1 MHFPFTASKTSISIF
16 FSGRMCSV
24 PSSDKSFELLAAHL
38 KLDDHDY
45 AVIEDLIAK
54 PKKIARLTA
63 GAVTVIGSTVYHK
76 GTPVNSSLAV
86 KLVEL
91 LEAGYNATP
100 WARFMDLVFLNP
112 SEESRE
118 SLYAFLD
125 KFNAPIT
132 EDGHFIAFKRVR
144 ADYMDIYT
152 GKFDNSIGS
161 IVEMP
166 REKVNADNEVTCSHG
181 LHVCATAYLG
191 HTYVSSPNYQTIVC
205 KVSPADVVAVPKD
218 YNSAKMRVCRYEVL
232 GDAVE
237 EMYRTVETLHV
248 VETESLKPSPVV
260 PDLDDEDDFDDEDCD
275 DDLDDVENDDDEVEN
290 GDDVEPTEMAFQRNG
305 VTYTAPA
312 VLSGIKAHGQRG
324 YSKMTGIPRT
334 TLQDWVTKI
343 EACA

>member
-1 MHFPFTASKTSISIF
+1 MHFPFTASNTSISIF
-16 FSGRMCSV
+16 FAGRMCSV
-24 PSSDKSFELLAAHL
+24 PSSDKSFEALSAHL

-45 AVIEDLIAK
+45 DVIEDLIEK

-76 GTPVNSSLAV
+76 GMPVNSSLAI

-118 SLYAFLD
+118 SLYDFLD

-132 EDGHFIAFKRVR
+132 EDGHFITFKRVR
-144 ADYMDIYT
+144 SDYFDIHS
-152 GKFDNSIGS
+152 GKFNNSPGN

-166 REKVNADNEVTCSHG
+166 RKHVNADNTVTCSRG
-181 LHVCATAYLG
+181 LHVAATSYLG
-191 HTYVSSPNYQTIVC
+191 RFYATSEGYHVVVC

-218 YNSAKMRVCRYEVL
+218 YSSAKMRVCRYEVL

-237 EMYRTVETLHV
+237 EMYQTIETLHV
-248 VETESLKPSPVV
+248 VKTESFKSAPV
-260 PDLDDEDDFDDEDCD
+260 DLDADADDGTDAEQTD
-275 DDLDDVENDDDEVEN
+275 
-290 GDDVEPTEMAFQRNG
+290 MAFQRNG
-305 VTYTAPA
+305 VTYTASA

-343 EACA
+343 EACT